1 MRSHLA
7 NTVDTL
13 RTLAGSRQL
22 LLR

>member
-1 MRSHLA
+1 MRNHLA
-7 NTVDTL
+7 NTVETL